1 MESDAVHGTMTPRE
15 TTDMMARRQE
25 IRRLIPAALGIAV
38 LTCITLGGQAPGDQQ
53 GPPPM
58 FDISGYWT
66 PALHEDALDRGAGP
80 ETADY
85 GGLPVSEAGRLFA
98 LSYNTSRVTLRHHQ
112 CDGYVMP
119 YQIRALGN
127 ARAWEERDPHTQRLI
142 AIHWYSQTFEGHR
155 TIWMDGRPHPPA
167 WAPHTWMGF
176 STGRVVGNALEIQTT
191 HLKQGWLRRNGLPES
206 DQATAVEFLVRH
218 GDHLTHTV
226 VVNDPV
232 FLAEPLV
239 RTTDFFRQPVD
250 HQAWLFA
257 CDDGE
262 QILGRAPDD
271 VPNYGFGGNP
281 FVKEFGDKYRIP
293 VAAYLGGPETMYPE
307 YVGRMT
313 TVADSE
319 GVAKTRPA
327 SGVTPTSRAVD
338 PEPRDEEVHVWPLR
352 SNVYLLVGDEGNI
365 VVQVGDEGP
374 FLVDSGSG
382 RLADKTVAAIRR
394 LSDKPIQFIA
404 NTSARA
410 EHTGGN
416 VALRA
421 TGADPSVRGSF
432 FSLQFADAGVGATI
446 LSHQNVQNR
455 MTALKRPVAGIPSD
469 TFLEERRRLFHNN
482 DSIEVFWA
490 KKATS
495 DGDSVVH
502 FRRADVIAAGDIF
515 TTTQYP
521 VIDVSAGGSV
531 QGEIAALNDILAR
544 TVYQHSGEGG
554 TIVIPGHG
562 YVSDEHEV
570 VEYRDMVVIVRDRI
584 QALVKSGATLA
595 QVKAARPTAD
605 YDPRYGATSGTWTTE
620 MFVEAVHRSLTRP

>member
-1 MESDAVHGTMTPRE
+1 
-15 TTDMMARRQE
+15 MATARLV
-25 IRRLIPAALGIAV
+25 IRRLIPLAIVFAMTGIM
-38 LTCITLGGQAPGDQQ
+38 LSGQGPGEQQ
-53 GPPPM
+53 GPPPV

-66 PALHEDALDRGAGP
+66 PPLHEDALDRGAGP

-85 GGLPVSEAGRLFA
+85 GGVPISEAGRLFA

-167 WAPHTWMGF
+167 WAPHSWMGF
-176 STGRVVGNALEIQTT
+176 STGRMVGNALEIQTT

-206 DQATAVEFLVRH
+206 DQATAIEFFVRH
-218 GDHLTHTV
+218 GDRLLHTAV
-226 VVNDPV
+226 VSDPV

-239 RTTDFFRQPVD
+239 VTTDFFRQPVD
-250 HQAWLFA
+250 HQTWLFA

-271 VPNYGFGGNP
+271 VPNYGFGSNP
-281 FVKEFGDKYRIP
+281 FVKEFGDKYKIP
-293 VAAYLGGPETMYPE
+293 VAAYLGGPETMYPD
-307 YVGRMT
+307 YAGRMERA
-313 TVADSE
+313 ADAE
-319 GVAKTRPA
+319 GAAKMRPA
-327 SGVTPTSRAVD
+327 SGAAPTSRAVD
-338 PEPRDEEVHVWPLR
+338 PEPHDGEVHIWPIR
-352 SNVYLLVGDEGNI
+352 ANVYLLVGDEGNI

-374 FLVDSGSG
+374 FVVDSGSG
-382 RLADKTVAAIRR
+382 RLADKTVAAIRK
-394 LSDKPIQFIA
+394 LSDKPVQFIA
-404 NTSARA
+404 NTNARE

-416 VALRA
+416 VVLRA
-421 TGADPSVRGSF
+421 AGADPSVRGSF

-455 MTALKRPVAGIPSD
+455 MTALKRSAAGIPSD

-482 DSIEVFWA
+482 DSIEIFWA

-495 DGDSVVH
+495 DGDSLVH
-502 FRRADVIAAGDIF
+502 FRRTDVIAAGDIF

-554 TIVIPGHG
+554 TIVVPGHG

-570 VEYRDMVVIVRDRI
+570 VEYRDMVVIVRDRV
-584 QALVKSGATLA
+584 QALIKSGATLEQA
-595 QVKAARPTAD
+595 KAARPTAD
-605 YDPRYGATSGTWTTE
+605 YDLRYGATSGSWTTD
-620 MFVEAVHRSLTRP
+620 MFVEAVYRSLTRP

>member
-1 MESDAVHGTMTPRE
+1 
-15 TTDMMARRQE
+15 MAAERLV
-25 IRRLIPAALGIAV
+25 IRRLIPLAIVFAMTGIM
-38 LTCITLGGQAPGDQQ
+38 LSGQGPGEQQ
-53 GPPPM
+53 GPAPV

-85 GGLPVSEAGRLFA
+85 GGVPISEAGRLFA

-127 ARAWEERDPHTQRLI
+127 VRAWEERDPHTQRLI

-167 WAPHTWMGF
+167 WAAHSWMGF
-176 STGRVVGNALEIQTT
+176 STGRMVGNALEIQTT

-206 DQATAVEFLVRH
+206 DQATAIEFFVRH
-218 GDHLTHTV
+218 GDRLVHSA

-239 RTTDFFRQPVD
+239 VTTDFFRQPVD
-250 HQAWLFA
+250 HQTWLFA

-271 VPNYGFGGNP
+271 VPNYGFGSNP
-281 FVKEFGDKYRIP
+281 FVKEFGDKYKIP
-293 VAAYLGGPETMYPE
+293 VAAYLGGPETMYPD
-307 YVGRMT
+307 YAGRMGRA
-313 TVADSE
+313 ADAE
-319 GVAKTRPA
+319 GAAKMRPA
-327 SGVTPTSRAVD
+327 SGAAPTSRAVD
-338 PEPRDEEVHVWPLR
+338 PEPHDGEVHIWPIR
-352 SNVYLLVGDEGNI
+352 ANVYLLVGDEGNI

-374 FLVDSGSG
+374 FVVDSGSG
-382 RLADKTVAAIRR
+382 RLADKTVAAIRK
-394 LSDKPIQFIA
+394 LSDKPVQFIA
-404 NTSARA
+404 NTNARE

-416 VALRA
+416 VVLRA
-421 TGADPSVRGSF
+421 AGADPSVRGSF

-455 MTALKRPVAGIPSD
+455 MTALKRPAAGIPSD

-482 DSIEVFWA
+482 DSIEIFWA

-495 DGDSVVH
+495 DGDSLVH

-554 TIVIPGHG
+554 TIVVPGHG

-584 QALVKSGATLA
+584 QALVKNGATLA

-605 YDPRYGATSGTWTTE
+605 YDPRYGAASGSWTTE
-620 MFVEAVHRSLTRP
+620 MFVEAVYRSLTRP